1 MKTTLRLLFITLSSL
16 SHALTPAELADS
28 YHARGLAAEKRGDL
42 LTAENCYELALRMQP
57 GHAGAATEKSK
68 MQEKWTSQPAA
79 RMASTVLNRVQF
91 TNATLSEA
99 LEYVTHHT
107 GLLIEDGDAYDAPL
121 QNLVSE
127 IQAWHRVPQ
136 DQQKAAWAE
145 LVKRTRHGRA
155 LQKLADAVIGSQQA
169 RISIDMAQTT
179 ADELLKKIAVLTGL
193 TMHHQK
199 GKILY
204 SVRKTPIVD
213 SRAKRSAAV
222 SDATRT
228 RLTALADDFQNAGAA
243 KVEADHQKM
252 MQDLK
257 TKYLAAVK
265 RSQADARKAGQTAAA
280 DALQEEESKISVG
293 VDLPVSDDPQTADA
307 VKKLRDIYRTE
318 AAKAAQV
325 RAASLKP
332 LLDRYDAELTA
343 LEASVAD
350 KPDDLAAVKA
360 AREQIN
366 KQP

>member
-1 MKTTLRLLFITLSSL
+1 MKTILRLLFITLSSL
-16 SHALTPAELADS
+16 CQALTPAELADS

-79 RMASTVLNRVQF
+79 RMTTNVLNRVQF

-99 LEYVTHHT
+99 LDYVRHHT
-107 GLLIEDGDAYDAPL
+107 GLIIEDGDANDAPL

-145 LVKRTRHGRA
+145 LVKRTRHSRA
-155 LQKLADAVIGSQQA
+155 LQKLADAVIHSRQA
-169 RISIDMAQTT
+169 SLSLDLPQTT
-179 ADELLKKIAVLTGL
+179 ADELLKKIGELTGL

-204 SVRKTPIVD
+204 SVRKTHIVD
-213 SRAKRSAAV
+213 STAKPSAV
-222 SDATRT
+222 SEATRT
-228 RLTALADDFQNAGAA
+228 RLKALADDFQNAGAA

-265 RSQADARKAGQTAAA
+265 RSQSDARKAGQAAAA

-293 VDLPVSDDPQTADA
+293 GEMSASDDPQTADA

-318 AAKAAQV
+318 AAKAAQA
-325 RAASLKP
+325 RAANLKP
-332 LLDRYDAELTA
+332 LLDRYDAELAA

-360 AREQIN
+360 VREQIG
-366 KQP
+366 QQR